1 MEKVFSYLNGF
12 LGGLGTLFMA
22 FIPVTILWF
31 VLTGG
36 SIFGMDVI
44 ANLTSLVT
52 GFGEGGFIGLVVL
65 VLVASFFVGGKK

>member
-22 FIPVTILWF
+22 FIPVTILWY

-36 SIFGMDVI
+36 SIFSMDVI
-44 ANLTSLVT
+44 ATLTALVTSL
-52 GFGEGGFIGLVVL
+52 GNGGFVGLVVL
-65 VLVASFFVGGKK
+65 VLVASFFTKK